1 MDEAAETAIHH
12 IAMNTGQVCSAATRV
27 LIPESMKDK
36 FEKALLNALPKFTVG
51 DPREDHATGPLVS
64 KKQWDTVQSY
74 IEKESKKVLPF
85 LLGNWKA
92 RRNR

>member
-27 LIPESMKDK
+27 LIPESMKGK

-64 KKQWDTVQSY
+64 KSNGIRCNLILK
-74 IEKESKKVLPF
+74 KESKKVLPF